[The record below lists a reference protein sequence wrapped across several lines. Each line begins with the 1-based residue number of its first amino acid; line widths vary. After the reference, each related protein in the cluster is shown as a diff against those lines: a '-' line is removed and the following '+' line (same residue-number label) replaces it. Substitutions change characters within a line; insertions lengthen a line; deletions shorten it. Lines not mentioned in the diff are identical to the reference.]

1 MAASLRACKFRLVM
15 SDSDSD
21 EGTVARMNTEIDFE
35 SHPAAYPPIFIAAR
49 DGDVRVMRAE
59 LASGVDPNL
68 TGARSD
74 TTPLGVIVSN
84 ATVVGGRIYEKRCPN
99 ESRLIECTR
108 LLLDA
113 GADPC
118 FLDSFGVTA
127 VYNAVSHNHPEILAM
142 LLEAG
147 AGAVVNN
154 VVSSGWNALAQAAR
168 SGHMECLHLL
178 LAAGADINLRVQNDA
193 LDLSPLEMAIRWDGH
208 ENLKRVFPVLLRAGA
223 TIPPHATVTHPYLRK
238 VAAAG
243 GFPAYERAHRL
254 RLATILARVV
264 FPGPPT
270 ARGTGP
276 RARPRRARH
285 RAAPRLPVEMVSHV
299 VAFAVHTGDY

>member
-1 MAASLRACKFRLVM
+1 M

-21 EGTVARMNTEIDFE
+21 EGTDTRINTEIDLDE
-35 SHPAAYPPIFIAAR
+35 DPAAYPPIFIAAR
-49 DGDVRVMRAE
+49 DGDVQAMRAE

-68 TGARSD
+68 RGSD
-74 TTPLGVIVSN
+74 HTTPLQVIAAN
-84 ATVVGGRIYEKRCPN
+84 ANVQGGRRYLKRCPN
-99 ESRLIECTR
+99 ESQLLECTR

-118 FLDSFGVTA
+118 SLDEYRMTTI
-127 VYNAVSHNHPEILAM
+127 YYCVSHNHPEILAM

-154 VVSSGWNALAQAAR
+154 RVIDSKWTALAQAAR
-168 SGHMECLHLL
+168 SGYMECLHLL
-178 LAAGADINLRVQNDA
+178 LAAGADVNLRVQNESLNDT
-193 LDLSPLEMAIRWDGH
+193 PLETAIKWDQYDHH

-223 TIPPHATVTHPYLRK
+223 PIPPNVAQPYVRK

-243 GFPAYERAHRL
+243 GFAAYERAHRL

-264 FPGPPT
+264 FP
-270 ARGTGP
+270 
-276 RARPRRARH
+276 
-285 RAAPRLPVEMVSHV
+285 RLPLEMVSHV
-299 VAFAVHTGDY
+299 VAFAFHPGDY

>member
-1 MAASLRACKFRLVM
+1 M

-21 EGTVARMNTEIDFE
+21 ESVTRINTEIGFNE
-35 SHPAAYPPIFIAAR
+35 NPAEYSDILIAAR
-49 DGDVRVMRAE
+49 DGDVHALRAE
-59 LASGVDPNL
+59 LALGADPNL
-68 TGARSD
+68 SGSLSS
-74 TTPLGVIVSN
+74 TTPLNVIVSN
-84 ATVVGGRIYEKRCPN
+84 AAVAGGRIYSTRCPN

-118 FLDSFGVTA
+118 FLDALTVTA
-127 VYNAVSHNHPEILAM
+127 VYNTVSHNHPEILAM

-154 VVSSGWNALAQAAR
+154 RVIDSKWTALAQAAR
-168 SGHMECLHLL
+168 SGYMECLHLL
-178 LAAGADINLRVQNDA
+178 LAAGADVNLRVQNESLNDT
-193 LDLSPLEMAIRWDGH
+193 PLETAIKWDQYDHH

-223 TIPPHATVTHPYLRK
+223 AIPPTVAHPYLRK
-238 VAAAG
+238 VKAAG

-264 FPGPPT
+264 FP
-270 ARGTGP
+270 
-276 RARPRRARH
+276 
-285 RAAPRLPVEMVSHV
+285 RLPLEIVSHV
-299 VAFAVHTGDY
+299 VAFAFHPGDY

>member
-1 MAASLRACKFRLVM
+1 M

-21 EGTVARMNTEIDFE
+21 ESVTRINTEIGFNE
-35 SHPAAYPPIFIAAR
+35 NPAEYSDILIAAR
-49 DGDVRVMRAE
+49 DGDVQALRAE
-59 LASGVDPNL
+59 LASGADPNL
-68 TGARSD
+68 SGSLSS
-74 TTPLGVIVSN
+74 TTPLNVIVSN
-84 ATVVGGRIYEKRCPN
+84 AAVAGGRIYSKRCPN

-118 FLDSFGVTA
+118 FLDEYRVTA

-154 VVSSGWNALAQAAR
+154 TVTSGWTALAQAAR

-178 LAAGADINLRVQNDA
+178 LAAGADINLRVQNES
-193 LDLSPLEMAIRWDGH
+193 LDLSPLEMAIRWDDHGD
-208 ENLKRVFPVLLRAGA
+208 LRRVFPVLLRAGA
-223 TIPPHATVTHPYLRK
+223 AIPPNVAHPYLRK

-243 GFPAYERAHRL
+243 GFAAYERAHRL

-264 FPGPPT
+264 FP
-270 ARGTGP
+270 
-276 RARPRRARH
+276 
-285 RAAPRLPVEMVSHV
+285 RLPLDVVSHV
-299 VAFAVHTGDY
+299 VAFGCHAGDY

>member
-1 MAASLRACKFRLVM
+1 M

-21 EGTVARMNTEIDFE
+21 ESVTRINTEIGFNE
-35 SHPAAYPPIFIAAR
+35 NPAEYSDILIAAR
-49 DGDVRVMRAE
+49 DGDVHALRAE
-59 LASGVDPNL
+59 LASGADPNL
-68 TGARSD
+68 TGSLSS
-74 TTPLGVIVSN
+74 TTPLNVIVSN
-84 ATVVGGRIYEKRCPN
+84 AAVAGGRIYSKRCPN

-118 FLDSFGVTA
+118 FLDEYRVTA

-154 VVSSGWNALAQAAR
+154 TVSSGWTALAQAAR

-178 LAAGADINLRVQNDA
+178 LAAGADINLRVQNDS
-193 LDLSPLEMAIRWDGH
+193 LNESPLETAIKWDRYENG
-208 ENLKRVFPVLLRAGA
+208 NLKRVFPVLLRAGA
-223 TIPPHATVTHPYLRK
+223 AIPPNVAHPYVRK

-243 GFPAYERAHRL
+243 GFAAYERAHRL

-264 FPGPPT
+264 FP
-270 ARGTGP
+270 
-276 RARPRRARH
+276 
-285 RAAPRLPVEMVSHV
+285 RLPLEMVSHV
-299 VAFAVHTGDY
+299 VAFAFHTGDY

>member
-1 MAASLRACKFRLVM
+1 M

-21 EGTVARMNTEIDFE
+21 ESVTRINTEIGFNE
-35 SHPAAYPPIFIAAR
+35 NPAEYSPILIAAR
-49 DGDVRVMRAE
+49 DGDVQALRAE
-59 LASGVDPNL
+59 LASGADPNL
-68 TGARSD
+68 SGSLSS
-74 TTPLGVIVSN
+74 TTPLNVIVSN
-84 ATVVGGRIYEKRCPN
+84 AAVAGGQIYSKRCPN

-118 FLDSFGVTA
+118 FLDEYRVTA

-154 VVSSGWNALAQAAR
+154 TVSSGWTALAQAAR
-168 SGHMECLHLL
+168 SGHMKCLHLL
-178 LAAGADINLRVQNDA
+178 LAAGADINLRVQNES
-193 LDLSPLEMAIRWDGH
+193 LNLSPLEMAIRWGRYEDR
-208 ENLKRVFPVLLRAGA
+208 KRVFPVLLRAGA
-223 TIPPHATVTHPYLRK
+223 AIPPNVAHPYLRK

-243 GFPAYERAHRL
+243 GFAAYERAHRL

-264 FPGPPT
+264 FP
-270 ARGTGP
+270 
-276 RARPRRARH
+276 
-285 RAAPRLPVEMVSHV
+285 RLPVEMVSHV
-299 VAFAVHTGDY
+299 VAFGCHAGDY

>member
-1 MAASLRACKFRLVM
+1 M

-21 EGTVARMNTEIDFE
+21 ESVTHLNIAIDFRE
-35 SHPAAYPPIFIAAR
+35 DPADYPPIFIAAR
-49 DGDVRVMRAE
+49 DGDVQALRAE
-59 LASGVDPNL
+59 LAAGVDPNL
-68 TGARSD
+68 RDADSHI
-74 TTPLGVIVSN
+74 TPLGVIVSN
-84 ATVVGGRIYEKRCPN
+84 TTIANQKTKRCPN
-99 ESRLIECTR
+99 EAQLMECTR

-118 FLDSFGVTA
+118 LLDDHIGTTVYHA
-127 VYNAVSHNHPEILAM
+127 VCHNHHEILAM

-154 VVSSGWNALAQAAR
+154 TVSSGWTALAQAAR
-168 SGHMECLHLL
+168 SGHMECLHHL
-178 LAAGADINLRVQNDA
+178 LAAGADVNLRVQNDA
-193 LDLSPLEMAIRWDGH
+193 LDLSPLEMAIRWEGQ

-223 TIPPHATVTHPYLRK
+223 AIPPNVAQPYVRK

-243 GFPAYERAHRL
+243 GFAAYERAHRL

-264 FPGPPT
+264 FPGPT

-276 RARPRRARH
+276 RARPRRARS
-285 RAAPRLPVEMVSHV
+285 RAAPRLPLEMVSHV
-299 VAFAVHTGDY
+299 VAFAFHTGNY

>member
-1 MAASLRACKFRLVM
+1 M

-21 EGTVARMNTEIDFE
+21 EGTITRINIEIYLDE
-35 SHPAAYPPIFIAAR
+35 DPANYPPIFIAAR
-49 DGDVRVMRAE
+49 DGDVHALRAE

-68 TGARSD
+68 RSSTSLSAD
-74 TTPLGVIVSN
+74 PNHTTPLGVLVSN
-84 ATVVGGRIYEKRCPN
+84 ANVAGGRIYEKRCPN

-108 LLLDA
+108 ILLDA

-118 FLDSFGVTA
+118 FLDALTVTA
-127 VYNAVSHNHPEILAM
+127 VYNTVSHNHPEILAM

-154 VVSSGWNALAQAAR
+154 TVSSGWTALAQAAR
-168 SGHMECLHLL
+168 SGHMECLHHL
-178 LAAGADINLRVQNDA
+178 LAAGADVNLRVQNDA
-193 LDLSPLEMAIRWDGH
+193 LDLSPLEMAIRWEGQ

-223 TIPPHATVTHPYLRK
+223 AIPPNVTHPYVRK

-243 GFPAYERAHRL
+243 GFAAYERAHRL

-264 FPGPPT
+264 FPGPP

-276 RARPRRARH
+276 RARPRRARS
-285 RAAPRLPVEMVSHV
+285 RAAPRLPLEMVSHV
-299 VAFAVHTGDY
+299 VAFAFHTGNY

>member
-1 MAASLRACKFRLVM
+1 M
-15 SDSDSD
+15 SDSDSG
-21 EGTVARMNTEIDFE
+21 ESVTHLNIAFDFE
-35 SHPAAYPPIFIAAR
+35 DDPDHPPSFIAAR
-49 DGDVRVMRAE
+49 DGDVQALRVE
-59 LASGVDPNL
+59 LASGVDTNL
-68 TGARSD
+68 RGADSH

-84 ATVVGGRIYEKRCPN
+84 TTIVSQQTKRCPN

-118 FLDSFGVTA
+118 PSDSNGQTT
-127 VYNAVSHNHPEILAM
+127 VYNAVCHNHHEILAM

-147 AGAVVNN
+147 AGAVVNHR
-154 VVSSGWNALAQAAR
+154 VVDSNWTALSQAVR

-178 LAAGADINLRVQNDA
+178 LAAGADINLRVQNESLND
-193 LDLSPLEMAIRWDGH
+193 SPLETAIKWDRH

-223 TIPPHATVTHPYLRK
+223 AIPPNVAQPYVRK

-243 GFPAYERAHRL
+243 GFAAYERAHRL

-264 FPGPPT
+264 FP
-270 ARGTGP
+270 
-276 RARPRRARH
+276 
-285 RAAPRLPVEMVSHV
+285 RLPLEMVSHV
-299 VAFAVHTGDY
+299 VAFAFHTGDY

>member
-1 MAASLRACKFRLVM
+1 M
-15 SDSDSD
+15 SDSDSYHD
-21 EGTVARMNTEIDFE
+21 FYSLEGPANGDIDLDAN
-35 SHPAAYPPIFIAAR
+35 PANYPPIFIAAR
-49 DGDVRVMRAE
+49 DGNVQALRAE
-59 LASGVDPNL
+59 LASGTDPDLSGVGLPPTN
-68 TGARSD
+68 SHI
-74 TTPLGVIVSN
+74 TPLHVILANFVRV
-84 ATVVGGRIYEKRCPN
+84 AGGPGWEERQIHAERCPN
-99 ESRLIECTR
+99 ESRLIECAR

-113 GADPC
+113 GADPAT
-118 FLDSFGVTA
+118 FQL
-127 VYNAVSHNHPEILAM
+127 VYEAAAHDHHEILAM

-147 AGAVVNN
+147 AGAVVNDRLG
-154 VVSSGWNALAQAAR
+154 SGWTALAQAAR

-223 TIPPHATVTHPYLRK
+223 AIPPHATVTHPYLRK

-243 GFPAYERAHRL
+243 GFAAYERAHRL

-285 RAAPRLPVEMVSHV
+285 RAAPRLPLEMVSHV
-299 VAFAVHTGDY
+299 VAFGCHAGDY